1 MNKIKE
7 MQLLL
12 KEFKIEEF
20 CILLDLYLKDIER
33 EEYKYLLI
41 NLLEICLIEKE
52 YEFKILFDEIEI
64 LLDNNYYLDS
74 NIYIREFF
82 YCIKNNN
89 LVEAEFYFKIISK
102 YFNNDKIIEELD
114 NILIREKTIS
124 LISKIIK
131 HMNDTNEIIH
141 VLDNVS
147 NKTKEL
153 IYMALRDKK
162 YNNIKV
168 SSISNILLFRFV
180 NLRQNINYVKE
191 VEDIVNLY
199 NNKEYDLCIERSNNL
214 FKDSNFNIES
224 TLNSRELFIV
234 LAKSYYKSKDKQQ
247 MIVRKY
253 LNIANLLNRDLFSYD
268 EKYDYTKWIEE
279 LSISIKKHKKIKR
292 SKNS

>member
-1 MNKIKE
+1 
-7 MQLLL
+7 
-12 KEFKIEEF
+12 
-20 CILLDLYLKDIER
+20 
-33 EEYKYLLI
+33 
-41 NLLEICLIEKE
+41 
-52 YEFKILFDEIEI
+52 
-64 LLDNNYYLDS
+64 
-74 NIYIREFF
+74 
-82 YCIKNNN
+82 
-89 LVEAEFYFKIISK
+89 
-102 YFNNDKIIEELD
+102 
-114 NILIREKTIS
+114 
-124 LISKIIK
+124 
-131 HMNDTNEIIH
+131 MNDTNEIIH

-234 LAKSYYKSKDKQQ
+234 LAKSYYKSKEKQQ